1 MPLKPTEIRDMSIDE
16 IDEKIRQLRV
26 ELAKEKGMLT
36 MGTSLENPMVI
47 RDLKRDIARLI
58 TIKKEKLEEKR

>member
-1 MPLKPTEIRDMSIDE
+1 MPLKPSEIRDMSIDE
-16 IDEKIRQLRV
+16 IDEKLKQLRV
-26 ELAKEKGMLT
+26 ELAKERGMLT

-47 RDLKRDIARLI
+47 RDLRRDIARLI

>member
-1 MPLKPTEIRDMSIDE
+1 MKPSEIRDMSIDE
-16 IDEKIRQLRV
+16 IDEKLKQLRV
-26 ELAKEKGMLT
+26 ELAKERGMLT